1 MLMASSNFISASSI
15 TAVVN
20 RGETWLS
27 LHLPPFLDSLPGSL
41 PLRRLHYQSTQKYL
55 PETGLRL
62 LLGHFR
68 AEKTMNIALITN
80 FKAKQSHR
88 RV

>member
-1 MLMASSNFISASSI
+1 MPHRSQPLLI
-15 TAVVN
+15 VVK
-20 RGETWLS
+20 LPQP

-41 PLRRLHYQSTQKYL
+41 PLRRLRYQSTQKYL

-68 AEKTMNIALITN
+68 ADKTMKIALITAN
-80 FKAKQSHR
+80 KL
-88 RV
+88 